1 MISRCVRGLS
11 ALLVL
16 LLFASRV
23 EAGFAGTNVFIP
35 ATARTP
41 GAGGSQFYSTL
52 WITDLGTAP
61 ANVTIQFLRQGQ
73 TNPAPTTKTEV
84 IAAGATRRIDDVV
97 TYLGESGGGALHL
110 VSDQEVFASSRTYDQ
125 PPGTELKDV
134 KALFF
139 SGIPAGFAIGAG
151 DASTLQGITNGP
163 LENYRYNFGLV
174 ETTGQ
179 PVSVRVTV
187 KDQTSASLGVQQYDL
202 GAFEAR
208 QVNGFAGFSPAIST
222 TNAILRAEVL
232 AGAGKVLLYGTQ
244 VAGTTAVPGS
254 NDAAGFEMS
263 FKDSLL
269 GGGVTSLNG
278 LTGAV
283 TIAAGVN
290 TTVTKAG
297 STITIDSVGGGSGGL
312 TAVAHDATLIGSGTS
327 GSKLA
332 VAAPLALAAV
342 AVDVV
347 TATSSAGS
355 VAGFFGVT
363 QSNSGFGV
371 HGHSNSYNTDG
382 YLGGNDYGVFGVAT
396 DANGNGV
403 MGQAGGGYGVSGQ
416 SSGSDGIYGLTNG
429 NGTNTSGV
437 HGHSDSHNTDGY
449 LGHPLAGVVGLTN
462 GGWAIEGKAVG
473 GGIGVFGGSDSGDA
487 IVGSSQQGLGVSAN
501 SAQNNAIVG
510 TTYGPNA
517 AGVAGHAAAGTIGYL
532 GGPGYGVYSHGA
544 FLGDGAKY
552 FVEPHPTDP
561 TKEIRY
567 VCLEGRE
574 SGTYFRGTARIR
586 GGVATIEVPEDFRIV
601 TSESGLTVQALPSG
615 DLAVLACVR
624 KDLNEIVIRGSADVE
639 FDYMVNGVRK
649 AFADHQPIVENQ
661 MFVPHSKDDNFAKAL
676 PAESVRRLIANGT
689 LNEDGT
695 INEETARRLGWDQR
709 PEWKAKEA
717 AAAR

>member
-1 MISRCVRGLS
+1 MISRCVCRLS

-16 LLFASRV
+16 ILFATRLQ
-23 EAGFAGTNVFIP
+23 AGFAGTNVFIP

-41 GAGGSQFYSTL
+41 GTGGSQFYSTL
-52 WITDLGTAP
+52 WVTNLGGAP

-84 IAAGATRRIDDVV
+84 IAAGATQRIDDVV
-97 TYLGESGGGALHL
+97 TYLGESGGGALHV
-110 VSDQEVFASSRTYDQ
+110 VSDQEVFVSSRTYDQ

-139 SGIPAGFAIGAG
+139 SGIPATFALGAG
-151 DASTLQGITNGP
+151 DVSRLQGITNGP

-174 ETTGQ
+174 ETTGH

-187 KDQTSASLGVQQYDL
+187 KDATGASLGVQQYDL

-208 QVNGFAGFSPAIST
+208 QVNAFAGFSPAIST
-222 TNAILRAEVL
+222 TNAILLAEVL

-269 GGGVTSLNG
+269 GAGVASLNG

-290 TTVTKAG
+290 TTVSQVG
-297 STITIDSVGGGSGGL
+297 NTITIDAAGGGGGGL
-312 TAVAHDATLIGSGTS
+312 TAVAHDGTLVGNGTS
-327 GSKLA
+327 GSKLS
-332 VAAPLALAAV
+332 V
-342 AVDVV
+342 AVPLSLTAAGADVV
-347 TATSSAGS
+347 VGTSTGGGSYAGVS
-355 VAGFFGVT
+355 GIT
-363 QSNSGFGV
+363 QINNGFGV
-371 HGHSNSYNTDG
+371 HGHSTATNNDG
-382 YLGGNDYGVFGVAT
+382 YLGGT
-396 DANGNGV
+396 
-403 MGQAGGGYGVSGQ
+403 GYGVYGVVTGTGDAGVLGRSTNGPGVSAYSGSGDGVDAQ
-416 SSGSDGIYGLTNG
+416 SSSGRGIFASSDVN
-429 NGTNTSGV
+429 N
-437 HGHSDSHNTDGY
+437 
-449 LGHPLAGVVGLTN
+449 
-462 GGWAIEGKAVG
+462 AIEG
-473 GGIGVFGGSDSGDA
+473 S
-487 IVGSSQQGLGVSAN
+487 
-501 SAQNNAIVG
+501 
-510 TTYGPNA
+510 TYGGNA
-517 AGVAGHAAAGTIGYL
+517 AGVIGHAAGGTIGYL
-532 GGPGYGVYSHGA
+532 GGPGYGVFSHGA

-567 VCLEGRE
+567 VCLEGPE
-574 SGTYFRGTARIR
+574 AGTYFRGTARIV
-586 GGVATIEVPEDFRIV
+586 GGFATIEVPEDFRMV
-601 TSESGLTVQALPSG
+601 TSASGLTIQALPSG
-615 DLAVLACVR
+615 DLAVLACVS
-624 KDLNEIVIRGSADVE
+624 KDLNRIVIKGSADVE

-661 MFVPHSKDDNFAKAL
+661 MFVPRSKDDTFAKGL
-676 PAESVRRLIANGT
+676 PAESVRRLKANGT

-695 INEETARRLGWDQR
+695 INEETAHRLGWDER

-717 AAAR
+717 GKAR